1 MTHHSPISLVS
12 LLCPSEMGLIEFF
25 KEQIKLEEQIVKSIN
40 ASLKALPN
48 PIVKGV
54 LGGIALDS
62 AKHAQIYRAA
72 IELTS
77 FPPALSDEEFNQ
89 LKTVVRKHIEDE
101 DKAIERL
108 KEAMRKT
115 KSEKVKFLLKSI
127 ASDEKEH
134 HELLNKIMSIVVRG
148 ETIMESDWWEFL
160 WRNVPFHGAPGG

>member
-1 MTHHSPISLVS
+1 M
-12 LLCPSEMGLIEFF
+12 ELIEFF

-40 ASLKALPN
+40 ESLRTLPN

-77 FPPALSDEEFNQ
+77 FPPTLSDKEFNQ

-101 DKAIERL
+101 DKAINRL
-108 KEAMRKT
+108 NDTIRKT
-115 KSEKVKFLLKSI
+115 KSEKIKFLLKSI
-127 ASDEKEH
+127 AADEEKH
-134 HELLNKIMSIVVRG
+134 HELLNKIMDIVVRG
-148 ETIMESDWWEFL
+148 ETITESDWWEFL
-160 WRNVPFHGAPGG
+160 WKNVPFHGAPGG

>member
-1 MTHHSPISLVS
+1 MS
-12 LLCPSEMGLIEFF
+12 LLCPSEIELIEFF
-25 KEQIKLEEQIVKSIN
+25 KEQVKLEEQIVTSIN

-62 AKHAQIYRAA
+62 AKHAQIYKAA

-89 LKTVVRKHIEDE
+89 LKAVVRKHIADE
-101 DKAIERL
+101 DKVIGRLRSAI
-108 KEAMRKT
+108 RKT
-115 KSEKVKFLLKSI
+115 KSEKIKFLLKSI
-127 ASDEKEH
+127 ASDEKKH
-134 HELLNKIMSIVVRG
+134 HELLNKIMNIVVRG
-148 ETIMESDWWEFL
+148 ETITESDWWEFL

>member
-1 MTHHSPISLVS
+1 MELV
-12 LLCPSEMGLIEFF
+12 EFF
-25 KEQIKLEEQIVKSIN
+25 KKQIKLEEQIVKSIN
-40 ASLKALPN
+40 KSLKALPN

-77 FPPALSDEEFNQ
+77 FPPTLSDEEFNQ

-101 DKAIERL
+101 DNAINSLNETI
-108 KEAMRKT
+108 RKT
-115 KSEKVKFLLKSI
+115 KSEKIKFLLKSI
-127 ASDEKEH
+127 ASDERKH
-134 HELLNKIMSIVVRG
+134 HELLNKIMDIVVRG
-148 ETIMESDWWEFL
+148 ETITESDWWEFL